1 MDFGYSTQEM
11 ERKEEKDMAGAAGK
25 RLGKGLRAIVNVEET
40 AGGEVR
46 EIDITNIEPNEY
58 QPRRSF
64 DEEEIAQL
72 AESIKKDGILQPIL
86 VRREGND
93 RYRLIFGERRWRA
106 ATLAGVTK
114 IPAIIKD
121 ASEEESFRWALVENL
136 QRKDLNPIEK
146 ARALSL
152 YMEKFSLTQDK
163 VGELLGMARPSVTN
177 LLRLLALPEEVQKMV
192 EDGELTF
199 GHARALLAFPQDRI
213 VAEARKIVK
222 GRLPVRKVEHKASK
236 KSVNDKALEEGLS
249 EKLMRRVT
257 IRRKKKGGVVEI
269 EYYSDEDL
277 NSLIDRLYSIR

>member
-1 MDFGYSTQEM
+1 M

-86 VRREGND
+86 VRREGDD

>member
-1 MDFGYSTQEM
+1 VDFGYSTQEM

>member
-1 MDFGYSTQEM
+1 M